1 MAVFSDERFILGIV
15 VLGLILIMT
24 AFVVVIIKV
33 IKDIK
38 LSKENN
44 KYINF
49 SKFMKAKGFE
59 EMQDLL
65 YSNTKKIEKLYA
77 TNVSLEDRIMRIEKN
92 LAQCIQKVAILR
104 YNAFEDT
111 GSNQSYSIALLD
123 YYNDGVVLSSIYS
136 REGSVTFSKPVLGGK
151 SAYTLSKE
159 EADAIDQAVS
169 IKTQPIEGVRI
180 IEKSVGKNDEIYGE
194 ML

>member
-1 MAVFSDERFILGIV
+1 MAVFTDERFIAGIV
-15 VLGLILIMT
+15 ILGMILIVT
-24 AFVVVIIKV
+24 VFVVVIIKFL
-33 IKDIK
+33 KDIK

-44 KYINF
+44 KYLSF
-49 SKFMKAKGFE
+49 SKFMKEKGFE
-59 EMQDLL
+59 EMQDIL

-77 TNVSLEDRIMRIEKN
+77 TNVALEDRIMKIEKN

-151 SAYTLSKE
+151 SSYTLSAE
-159 EADAIDQAVS
+159 EASVIEQAVS
-169 IKTQPIEGVRI
+169 IKTQPIEGVKVIEKI
-180 IEKSVGKNDEIYGE
+180 IENKNLIES
-194 ML
+194 L